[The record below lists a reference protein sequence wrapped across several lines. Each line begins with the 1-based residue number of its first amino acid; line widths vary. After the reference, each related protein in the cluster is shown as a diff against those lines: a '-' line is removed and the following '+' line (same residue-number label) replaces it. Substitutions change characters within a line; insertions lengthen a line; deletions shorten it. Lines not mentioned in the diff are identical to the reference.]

1 MRVAA
6 ALFVLM
12 GCTGAND
19 EGSGKD
25 DVEGGLSFERDIL
38 PEFQRDCT
46 RCHYYSEDPD
56 VDDPDIEGHIPDG
69 GLNLNDDPLGS
80 IIGVPS
86 LQSQDMVLVE
96 PGDSLYSY
104 LWHKVN
110 GSQSIADGS
119 GSSMPLGALWTDEQ
133 IQRLADWIDQGAQP

>member
-1 MRVAA
+1 MRVAVA
-6 ALFVLM
+6 FLAIFA
-12 GCTGAND
+12 GCTGAD
-19 EGSGKD
+19 GESAD
-25 DVEGGLSFERDIL
+25 DDDAEGGLSFERDIL

-46 RCHYYSEDPD
+46 RCHYTSDEHP
-56 VDDPDIEGHIPDG
+56 PDG
-69 GLNLNDDPLGS
+69 GLDMTGDALAA
-80 IIGVPS
+80 IVEVPS
-86 LQSQDMVLVE
+86 VQSQDMVLVE

-119 GSSMPLGALWTDEQ
+119 GSSMPLGGLWTDEQ

>member
-1 MRVAA
+1 MRVVVASLLALAA
-6 ALFVLM
+6 
-12 GCTGAND
+12 C
-19 EGSGKD
+19 SGKD
-25 DVEGGLSFERDIL
+25 GGSGTDDDLEGGLSFERDLL
-38 PEFQRDCT
+38 PDFQASCMS
-46 RCHYYSEDPD
+46 CHYYSAGNPPEEP
-56 VDDPDIEGHIPDG
+56 EHLPDG
-69 GLNLNDDPLGS
+69 GLLLTGDTLAS
-80 IIGVPS
+80 IIDVS
-86 LQSQDMVLVE
+86 SVQSQDMVLVE